1 MARNDTWE
9 RPPALVEDIQ
19 QHLRESIFNGRY
31 PPGTRLRQE
40 QLAEE
45 LNVSRTPLR
54 EALRVL
60 QNEGILTSS
69 PGRSVVVASA
79 SLDDSLAACQ
89 FREVIEGLA
98 ARLAAEG
105 DGRALRPRLEELL
118 ERQREVAQ
126 AHHWDK
132 GAFMQR
138 DADFHVAILEACGNR
153 YLRSQVPL
161 VRMAT
166 QVFGP
171 LLGFDQ
177 PDAERAILEHRRIA
191 DAIYEG
197 DGLAAEFW
205 VRAHIRVAIAAVI
218 KAQEH
223 ATAEEPAPATH

>member
-1 MARNDTWE
+1 MGPNEIWE

-19 QHLRESIFNGRY
+19 QHLRRAIFSGRY

-89 FREVIEGLA
+89 FREVVEGVG

-105 DGRALRPRLEELL
+105 AADKLKPQLDALLD
-118 ERQREVAQ
+118 RQREVAGSENWNE
-126 AHHWDK
+126 A
-132 GAFMQR
+132 AFMER
-138 DADFHVAILEACGNR
+138 DADFHVAVLEATGNK
-153 YLRSQVPL
+153 YLRSQIPL
-161 VRMAT
+161 VRMAS

-171 LLGFDQ
+171 LLGFVRA
-177 PDAERAILEHRRIA
+177 DAERAILEHQRIVES
-191 DAIYEG
+191 ICEG
-197 DGLAAEFW
+197 DGIGAEQW
-205 VRAHIRVAIAAVI
+205 ARAHIRVAIAAVT
-218 KAQEH
+218 H
-223 ATAEEPAPATH
+223 ARQQAE

>member
-1 MARNDTWE
+1 MGTNDSWE

-19 QHLRESIFNGRY
+19 QHLRRSIFSGRY

-89 FREVIEGLA
+89 FREVVEGVG
-98 ARLAAEG
+98 ARLAAQGPGEK
-105 DGRALRPRLEELL
+105 LRTQLESLL
-118 ERQREVAQ
+118 QRQREVAD
-126 AHHWDK
+126 AANWDES
-132 GAFMQR
+132 AFMER
-138 DADFHVAILEACGNR
+138 DADFHVAVLESTDNK

-171 LLGFDQ
+171 LLGFEQ
-177 PDAERAILEHRRIA
+177 PDAHRAILEHQRIA
-191 DAIYEG
+191 EAIFEG
-197 DGLAAEFW
+197 DGVAAEQW
-205 VRAHIRVAIAAVI
+205 ARAHIRVAIAAVAH
-218 KAQEH
+218 AQVQAAKDGSES
-223 ATAEEPAPATH
+223 

>member
-1 MARNDTWE
+1 MADKDSWQ

-19 QHLRESIFNGRY
+19 QHLRQSIFSGRY

-89 FREVIEGLA
+89 FREVVEGLA
-98 ARLAAEG
+98 ARLNADAP
-105 DGRALRPRLEELL
+105 DLSLKPRLDAIL
-118 ERQREVAQ
+118 EQQREVAGSST
-126 AHHWDK
+126 WDK
-132 GAFMQR
+132 SAFMQR
-138 DADFHVAILEACGNR
+138 DADFHVAILEATGNK

-177 PDAERAILEHRRIA
+177 PDAERSILEHQRISE
-191 DAIYEG
+191 AIFEG
-197 DGLAAEFW
+197 DGIGAEQW
-205 VRAHIRVAIAAVI
+205 ARAHIRVAIAAVQHA
-218 KAQEH
+218 KAGSEDDS
-223 ATAEEPAPATH
+223 